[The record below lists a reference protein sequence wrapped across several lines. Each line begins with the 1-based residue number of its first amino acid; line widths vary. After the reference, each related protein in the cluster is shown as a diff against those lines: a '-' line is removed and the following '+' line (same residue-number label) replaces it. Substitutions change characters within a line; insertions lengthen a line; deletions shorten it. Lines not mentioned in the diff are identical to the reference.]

1 MWAYIQSYIC
11 THTYKHSHF
20 MTLEEIGGYLG
31 LLSCR
36 SWCKC
41 RKIGKEV
48 RRAFLEEMEDYRAR
62 GPVSTLLALL
72 GSLCWWVEHELES
85 MWESPMFM
93 WHAYIMPYLHKQAH
107 LWTNSHFK
115 DAQQQDTMWVTG
127 RKYIKQHL
135 PMSRWYARHRE
146 ELSEIRDYNVA
157 LTVHYC
163 LWIQWNTVKV
173 YQFIEFSD
181 FKGDWF
187 KMKKLNTK
195 STPQDI
201 LNKNTNTLK
210 ICYSQHY

>member
-1 MWAYIQSYIC
+1 MPIYSLIYVHIHINIPISRLW
-11 THTYKHSHF
+11 K
-20 MTLEEIGGYLG
+20 IGGYLG

-41 RKIGKEV
+41 MKIGKEV
-48 RRAFLEEMEDYRAR
+48 QRALLEEMEDYW
-62 GPVSTLLALL
+62 ALL

-135 PMSRWYARHRE
+135 PMSRWYTWYRE
-146 ELSEIRDYNVA
+146 GLSEIRDNQCCF
-157 LTVHYC
+157 TVHYC
-163 LWIQWNTVKV
+163 LRIQWNTVKV
-173 YQFIEFSD
+173 YQFIEFPD

-195 STPQDI
+195 STPQDV